1 MSSNLPPLRPPP
13 RPHSPSGHRSQSSQS
28 QSSVRSDESGLSTT
42 STESGSVPPPPVLKR
57 PPYPQHPDG
66 ARPNTAGGG
75 PLPSQSTS
83 SIHSVPRLPYRS
95 SVDVPSRTQSPKMP
109 GAPLGHRARQHSQ
122 GFFEPSLPHASQSVL
137 SASQIAAQAAMHNS
151 PPAPP
156 AANER
161 KRSYP
166 GLAPIN
172 TTGHTQRQPSTDKTP
187 QVSSGGPLPYSNG
200 TLGGNRLAAASAA
213 NAAFPSGR
221 SPLPSPNSLGPQTMQ
236 PPPPVPPLDKEP
248 KSKSSKMKLFS
259 KPKNISLSKEREGK
273 VPPAASSP
281 SKASLSSNLLR
292 SGFANASSTSL
303 VDPPSGASSLYSSVN
318 ASTSTLVP
326 GTTDKDKRHHFLSR
340 QKHKLKD
347 EPSQLALSSAHSNS
361 QPTNP
366 DKPQPLYSFTP
377 DSPGPNSF
385 SKSMSGFDLRHGGR
399 ALREKKKEEKA
410 AAAAAKLD
418 LAPTISNTSLT
429 ASTDPHVTPGHQ
441 YDASMGPPSGPPTGV
456 FSYGTE
462 ATPQTSV
469 HAFSSIGAQMGL
481 PGLGPDDAWP
491 LLKAR
496 LLNIFSGE
504 DLRTPIEDFNM
515 LVNVHIRRCI
525 QRRSPLVLIEDVREL
540 LRTGFTSLSQTLRGV
555 PEDRLVTKLVDMW
568 SNVYGT
574 VMPFL
579 QAVFLP
585 LDLEFKGR
593 GMIMSVREAQDFW
606 GAMPESL
613 KSDERPSSAGGTTRL
628 PTLGEELDVRR
639 LTLISFRDTI
649 ILPRHESFVNIFSRL
664 SLDSI
669 NAASS
674 PDPGAQGGRRHARS
688 DPATTGAERPETAG
702 SLSPNLSSFNS
713 QGSTVLEAASSSSN
727 GAMSLAGRSRATS
740 NTSAGSFGTSL
751 PHVNSPPG
759 APSPGP
765 FPSAILSPVP
775 AIADPSKVTETVARM
790 LQCLYVLS
798 SCQTGDVGQGVID
811 QLTGALKYNW
821 LGRGRTGR
829 DRRGFVGMKNPPGQ
843 RLGLVGA

>member
-13 RPHSPSGHRSQSSQS
+13 RPHSPSGHRSQSSLS

-42 STESGSVPPPPVLKR
+42 STESGSMPPPPVLKR

-83 SIHSVPRLPYRS
+83 SIHSVPRQPYRS

-137 SASQIAAQAAMHNS
+137 SASQIAAQAAMHSS

-236 PPPPVPPLDKEP
+236 PPPPVPPLD
-248 KSKSSKMKLFS
+248 
-259 KPKNISLSKEREGK
+259 
-273 VPPAASSP
+273 
-281 SKASLSSNLLR
+281 
-292 SGFANASSTSL
+292 
-303 VDPPSGASSLYSSVN
+303 
-318 ASTSTLVP
+318 
-326 GTTDKDKRHHFLSR
+326 
-340 QKHKLKD
+340 
-347 EPSQLALSSAHSNS
+347 
-361 QPTNP
+361 
-366 DKPQPLYSFTP
+366 
-377 DSPGPNSF
+377 
-385 SKSMSGFDLRHGGR
+385 
-399 ALREKKKEEKA
+399 
-410 AAAAAKLD
+410 
-418 LAPTISNTSLT
+418 
-429 ASTDPHVTPGHQ
+429 
-441 YDASMGPPSGPPTGV
+441 
-456 FSYGTE
+456 
-462 ATPQTSV
+462 
-469 HAFSSIGAQMGL
+469 
-481 PGLGPDDAWP
+481 
-491 LLKAR
+491 
-496 LLNIFSGE
+496 
-504 DLRTPIEDFNM
+504 
-515 LVNVHIRRCI
+515 
-525 QRRSPLVLIEDVREL
+525 
-540 LRTGFTSLSQTLRGV
+540 
-555 PEDRLVTKLVDMW
+555 
-568 SNVYGT
+568 
-574 VMPFL
+574 
-579 QAVFLP
+579 
-585 LDLEFKGR
+585 
-593 GMIMSVREAQDFW
+593 
-606 GAMPESL
+606 
-613 KSDERPSSAGGTTRL
+613 
-628 PTLGEELDVRR
+628 
-639 LTLISFRDTI
+639 
-649 ILPRHESFVNIFSRL
+649 RHESFVNIFGRL

-669 NAASS
+669 NAATS

-765 FPSAILSPVP
+765 FPSASLSPVP

-843 RLGLVGA
+843 RVGLVGA